1 MVKAKRTHHISFA
14 FILLLSL
21 AVWVGN
27 PVAAQEEEPPKR
39 QTTSVVAVNEYEWW
53 LIRWTDNLIVCQVLI
68 DHDGVP
74 TGEEVNA
81 DCSQEVYG
89 EWITTPPCE
98 QSQKG
103 ESTFLCLGF
112 YLYKVGFQAGE
123 QNVTIDLPAP
133 SVWLTLT
140 GCSPTP
146 PQNLCAGVPNLLL
159 TGEEPLPNEHI
170 TAIHIDFEDQSITC
184 DAEVC
189 EIPLQ
194 PTPLSGMRVE
204 FWADSSFGDSSEHFT
219 AQLRVLESG
228 VPDSPGMG
236 GWYVD
241 VLSSQWRGGPVES
254 CAQIWQAF
262 PPIGGPPFWLSTPTQ
277 EQLLASD
284 EPYQYLAGRLISRGL
299 VNASEC
305 PGNGLLTNGYA
316 DACGLSK
323 ARPLVDTWQNQF
335 DPRILQVAQELGIPA
350 QLLKNVFAQ
359 ESQFWPGIFRVA
371 QEFGLGQLTDLGADT
386 VLLWNPAFFGQF
398 CPLVLAGEVCA
409 QGYLGMEEDER
420 AILRGALATQA
431 NADCKDCSSGIDL
444 TRADSTIMLFAQGI
458 LANCEQVGQTIVNAT
473 LSMPGQ
479 ISSYEDLWRFTLANY
494 NGGPGCLSF
503 AIHSAWGLREPMDW
517 EHVSGHL
524 TPACQGMIAYVDLVA
539 R

>member
-1 MVKAKRTHHISFA
+1 MVKAKRTRHISFA

-21 AVWVGN
+21 AVWVGY

-39 QTTSVVAVNEYEWW
+39 QTTSVVAINEYEWW

-68 DHDGVP
+68 NHDDMP
-74 TGEEVNA
+74 TGEEVYA
-81 DCSQEVYG
+81 DCSQEVYD
-89 EWITTPPCE
+89 EWITTPPCM
-98 QSQKG
+98 QAQTG
-103 ESTFLCLGF
+103 ESTFLCPGL
-112 YLYKVGFQAGE
+112 YLYKVGYQAGE

-140 GCSPTP
+140 GCSLTP

-170 TAIHIDFEDQSITC
+170 TAIHINFEDQSLTC
-184 DAEVC
+184 EAEVC

-194 PTPLSGMRVE
+194 PTPLSGTRVE
-204 FWADSSFGDSSEHFT
+204 FWADSSFGDSSEHIT

-254 CAQIWQAF
+254 CAQIWQSF
-262 PPIGGPPFWLSTPTQ
+262 PPVGGPPFWLSTPTQ

-284 EPYQYLAGRLISRGL
+284 QPYQYLAGRLISQGL

-335 DPRILQVAQELGIPA
+335 DPRILQVGQELGLPA

-386 VLLWNPAFFGQF
+386 VLLWNSAYFDQF
-398 CPLVLAGEVCA
+398 CPLMLAGEVCA

-444 TRADSTIMLFAQGI
+444 THADTTIMLFAQGI

-473 LSMPGQ
+473 LSTPGQ

-517 EHVSGHL
+517 EHVSTHI
-524 TPACQGMIAYVDLVA
+524 TEACQGMIAYVDLIA